1 MEQAPPANLIRDLW
15 LLPLSMRILL
25 IASLCLAA
33 FAQTPPE
40 PLQEP
45 WNGVPEGFRNLPVG
59 RLNIPSSLARWKA
72 QRAKVRSIVL
82 NSLGDLPARPS
93 PAKVSIVSVDRKPGW
108 RIEKFVFDNGVD
120 SRVPGYI
127 AIPEDGKQRHPAILT
142 MHGHGSSKDN
152 MFGYQPTSQDVAELL
167 VKNGYVVL
175 GIDNYFNGERRG
187 AGPAGSLETMQRGAD
202 QEMSL
207 FKLNLWLGRTLWGM
221 MLRDE
226 QIALDYLASRPEV
239 DPQRIGAQGMS
250 MGSTRAWWLGAID
263 DRIKAVVGVA
273 CFTRYEDLIAIR
285 QLRAHGIYYF
295 VPGILK
301 HFDSE
306 GVMAL
311 LAPRPFLA
319 LTGDRDAGSPPAGM
333 VRLEQ
338 ILSSLYKLH
347 GRPEAFRSVVYPET
361 GHVYN
366 DDQKQKMV
374 EWFNRHLKGAQS

>member
-1 MEQAPPANLIRDLW
+1 MRPA
-15 LLPLSMRILL
+15 L
-25 IASLCLAA
+25 IALIALAA
-33 FAQTPPE
+33 SAQPVPE

-45 WNGVPEGFRNLPVG
+45 WDGVPEGFRNLPIGKLTVP
-59 RLNIPSSLARWKA
+59 RTLAEWNA
-72 QRAKVRSIVL
+72 QRAKVKSIVL
-82 NSLGDLPARPS
+82 QSLGDLPPRPS
-93 PAKVSIVSVDRKPGW
+93 PPKVTVVNVDRRDGW
-108 RIEKFVFDNGVD
+108 RIEKFRFHNGAD
-120 SRVPGYI
+120 SWVPGYI
-127 AIPEDGKQRHPAILT
+127 AIPEDGKPRHPAILT
-142 MHGHGSSKDN
+142 MHGHSSTKDN
-152 MFGYQPTSQDVAELL
+152 MFGYDPTSQNVAELL
-167 VKNGYVVL
+167 AKNGYVVI
-175 GIDNYFNGERRG
+175 GIDNYFNGERKG
-187 AGPAGSLETMQRGAD
+187 TGPAGALETMQRGSD

-226 QIALDYLASRPEV
+226 QIALDYLLTRPEV
-239 DPQRIGAQGMS
+239 DPARVGAQGMS
-250 MGSTRAWWLGAID
+250 MGSTRSWWLAAID

-319 LTGDRDAGSPPAGM
+319 LTGDRDAGSPPEGM
-333 VRLEQ
+333 RKLER
-338 ILSSLYKLH
+338 ILAQFYNLYN
-347 GRPEAFRSVVYPET
+347 RPENFRSVIYPET

-366 DDQKQKMV
+366 DDMKQKMV
-374 EWFNRHLKGAQS
+374 EWFNRHLGGGRP